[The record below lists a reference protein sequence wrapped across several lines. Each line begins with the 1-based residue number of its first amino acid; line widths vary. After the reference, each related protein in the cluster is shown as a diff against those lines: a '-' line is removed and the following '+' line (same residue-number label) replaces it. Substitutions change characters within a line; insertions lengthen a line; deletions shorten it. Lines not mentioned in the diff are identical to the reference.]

1 MSERSSRRTILQ
13 SHKAMSQNKPIELQ
27 LERDLQL
34 CRILGKCCK
43 DRGITPGY
51 VRVLA
56 VVIFKV
62 SLYYWGGLC
71 MFRRQGVR
79 GGNSQPTVPSHS
91 LEVKCLVPC
100 WDARGHRLLA

>member
-62 SLYYWGGLC
+62 SLYYWGGGC
-71 MFRRQGVR
+71 ACFEGREYEAEIVNRPFQ
-79 GGNSQPTVPSHS
+79 
-91 LEVKCLVPC
+91 
-100 WDARGHRLLA
+100 AIA